1 MLIKGDRYAYDAP
14 DDAEIAPPPIDWAHR
29 AARGII
35 CNLTD
40 RKAIKRGF
48 EEIDEEIRV
57 EIVDSMADII
67 RAASPPAPGAEVGP
81 VAGLRYRSLEY
92 DDWGMIRNAD
102 DSLFAVIRRPL
113 GEDEAGAHR
122 NAKTDPFE
130 PLARVLMSALSS
142 PPTTDAIRA
151 QARREALEEAERSI
165 KRLKGT
171 LSYIAAQAKAGYPTA
186 LSVIR
191 ANAESALD
199 DEWQKTVS
207 EAQALLSKKV
217 DDQ

>member
-1 MLIKGDRYAYDAP
+1 MQ
-14 DDAEIAPPPIDWAHR
+14 
-29 AARGII
+29 AA
-35 CNLTD
+35 
-40 RKAIKRGF
+40 
-48 EEIDEEIRV
+48 
-57 EIVDSMADII
+57 MP
-67 RAASPPAPGAEVGP
+67 AASPAAPGAEVEP
-81 VAGLRYRSLEY
+81 VAYSTEANLRHALSACEASAERIRLILVNHLEEPERSAFWEAIAL
-92 DDWGMIRNAD
+92 RN
-102 DSLFAVIRRPL
+102 
-113 GEDEAGAHR
+113 
-122 NAKTDPFE
+122 
-130 PLARVLMSALSS
+130 LARAALSDALS
-142 PPTTDAIRA
+142 PPTTDAIKA

>member
-1 MLIKGDRYAYDAP
+1 M
-14 DDAEIAPPPIDWAHR
+14 
-29 AARGII
+29 
-35 CNLTD
+35 TD
-40 RKAIKRGF
+40 RTVPTEPTPCPVCGGKPTIHGNFEYGFLISHTCEHGANVFRHASNTEADAIAVWNR
-48 EEIDEEIRV
+48 
-57 EIVDSMADII
+57 
-67 RAASPPAPGAEVGP
+67 RAASPGEPGAEVEP
-81 VAGLRYRSLEY
+81 VGTCVG
-92 DDWGMIRNAD
+92 DGVFW
-102 DSLFAVIRRPL
+102 
-113 GEDEAGAHR
+113 HR
-122 NAKTDPFE
+122 NITDNWPVDGT
-130 PLARVLMSALSS
+130 PLYLS

>member
-1 MLIKGDRYAYDAP
+1 M
-14 DDAEIAPPPIDWAHR
+14 
-29 AARGII
+29 
-35 CNLTD
+35 TD
-40 RKAIKRGF
+40 RTVPTEPTPCPVCGGKPTIHGNFEYGFMISHTCEHGANVFRHASNTEADAIA
-48 EEIDEEIRV
+48 V
-57 EIVDSMADII
+57 WNS
-67 RAASPPAPGAEVGP
+67 RAASPAAPGAEVEL
-81 VAGLRYRSLEY
+81 VAWQRRYLYEVGGAGSFDEWRHCSQKEATGYQTRAPGYEY
-92 DDWGMIRNAD
+92 
-102 DSLFAVIRRPL
+102 RPL
-113 GEDEAGAHR
+113 F
-122 NAKTDPFE
+122 P
-130 PLARVLMSALSS
+130 S

>member
-1 MLIKGDRYAYDAP
+1 MTDRTAPTEPTWKTVPEEPTPEMIAAFWRQKNNGTQEIGTTGDARSDYDAY
-14 DDAEIAPPPIDWAHR
+14 R
-29 AARGII
+29 AM
-35 CNLTD
+35 L
-40 RKAIKRGF
+40 
-48 EEIDEEIRV
+48 
-57 EIVDSMADII
+57 
-67 RAASPPAPGAEVGP
+67 AASPAAPGAEVEP
-81 VAGLRYRSLEY
+81 VA
-92 DDWGMIRNAD
+92 WCA
-102 DSLFAVIRRPL
+102 FAENGNVRLWSTEHARQVRAGGYFLDMQPL
-113 GEDEAGAHR
+113 Y
-122 NAKTDPFE
+122 
-130 PLARVLMSALSS
+130 LS
-142 PPTTDAIRA
+142 PPTPDAIRA